1 MTVPVE
7 VREVL
12 GKVANVQ
19 TLYTHDLNEAKI
31 LRDFL
36 VKKAT
41 EEVQNAR
48 KSVGATPGA
57 ARRSYKRTVY
67 REAIATV
74 NQQDKLTDLL
84 RNYQDQIPSADPQ
97 QMTSVITRLSHYC
110 PTVEDVSAELVLQFI
125 EKTSDRAGGKAKLLE
140 FTRAFL
146 ASFADDFGTNI
157 ASRLIDIKVPRE
169 GRIKRVPWLKEQFE
183 ELVRYAEDPLKGI
196 IEICYYEKMKPSE
209 VLKGFN
215 DGSIADRLP
224 TMSLR
229 AKAAVDRL
237 SSRGSSL
244 SVGSSVKLPQLDTLN
259 VQFSKL
265 KVGLGYGPDKTFT
278 GLAHGEGS

>member
-12 GKVANVQ
+12 GKVAYVQ
-19 TLYTHDLNEAKI
+19 TLYTHDLHEAKI

-48 KSVGATPGA
+48 KSVGATP
-57 ARRSYKRTVY
+57 RRTVY

-74 NQQDKLTDLL
+74 NPEDKLTDLL

-97 QMTSVITRLSHYC
+97 QLTSVITRLSHYC

-209 VLKGFN
+209 VLKGFDN
-215 DGSIADRLP
+215 GSIAP
-224 TMSLR
+224 TSPR
-229 AKAAVDRL
+229 AKAALDRL

>member
-12 GKVANVQ
+12 GKVAYVQ

-48 KSVGATPGA
+48 KSVGATP
-57 ARRSYKRTVY
+57 KRTVY
-67 REAIATV
+67 KEAIATV
-74 NQQDKLTDLL
+74 NPEDKLTDLL
-84 RNYQDQIPSADPQ
+84 RNYQDQIPSAGPQ
-97 QMTSVITRLSHYC
+97 QLTSVITRLSHYC

-125 EKTSDRAGGKAKLLE
+125 EETSDRAGGKAKLLE

-196 IEICYYEKMKPSE
+196 IEICYYDKMKPSE
-209 VLKGFN
+209 VLRAVSSTRKGFDN
-215 DGSIADRLP
+215 GSIAP
-224 TMSLR
+224 TSPR

-237 SSRGSSL
+237 IDM
-244 SVGSSVKLPQLDTLN
+244 KLPQLDTLN

-278 GLAHGEGS
+278 GLAYGEGFSSPVKPPK